1 MNKQKLTATVLA
13 GLMMSANF
21 LPMAEAKTTALQQA
35 LYWAMIDR
43 INGQS
48 HYQVNQTTNYDFFM
62 FMGKDG
68 KLYRTM
74 TEASRLGGGVV
85 RFEDIEGDI
94 YTSTVPKEPLYTKK
108 NTAVNWE
115 PLEQKDVKKWDW
127 DEKNSSIEPKKD
139 GVSTKKAVDF
149 KSFTVNPERPSITD
163 SGKIEGRAILSAR
176 ATHNLLKVEAVMEH
190 KTIDI
195 TEQVKAGQPFT
206 MWEEGESFYQNGVN
220 IRQIQGQHPIR
231 FKFTIQNGKD
241 QVKTAWAN
249 LSYTLYDMTMI
260 LGGEEKDTY
269 RGGNNE
275 VRNLLPDDY
284 DTTAEEKSYA
294 FSGDVTA
301 TYWDRDAGVCRMQMT
316 GVDRETGEV
325 LTNVPIDGY
334 GIETAHECGIIENQK
349 VDFDDLKIQ
358 YDSDGTPH
366 LFNDGT
372 MSVADNPDLVYSESD
387 RAFEK
392 AVNERVEYVVLTNE
406 KGDQVQIAYNP
417 QTGKTVNMR
426 NQEITAEDKER
437 FSTILGVDVDSL
449 IWTPDENGI
458 WKATNEAGTVTTD
471 RAYKVGNDKTK
482 QVFKNTKTN
491 SVNAQYSDMGLFGR
505 YMVDMM
511 NEGPLEAAGGD
522 AYRQIYAT
530 RTQGEQ
536 NSLAKQW
543 YEAMKET
550 SERCLNIVKTAVAST
565 FDNDEVE

>member
-13 GLMMSANF
+13 GLMLSANF

-48 HYQVNQTTNYDFFM
+48 HYQVNQTSYYDFFM

-74 TEASRLGGGVV
+74 SDASRLGGGVV

-94 YTSTVPKEPLYTKK
+94 YTSTVPQEQQYTKK
-108 NTAVNWE
+108 NTVVNWE

-163 SGKIEGRAILSAR
+163 SGKIEGKAILSAR
-176 ATHNLLKVEAVMEH
+176 ATNNLLKVEAVMEH

-206 MWEEGESFYQNGVN
+206 MWEEGESFFQNGVN

-249 LSYTLYDMTMI
+249 LSYTLYDMTMV
-260 LGGEEKDTY
+260 LSSGEKDTY
-269 RGGNNE
+269 HNIGNE
-275 VRNLLPDDY
+275 VKNLLPDDY

-301 TYWDRDAGVCRMQMT
+301 TYWDRDAGVCRMEMT
-316 GVDRETGEV
+316 GVDRETGE
-325 LTNVPIDGY
+325 LLANVPVDGY
-334 GIETAHECGIIENQK
+334 GIETAHECGIIEGQT

-392 AVNERVEYVVLTNE
+392 AMNEQLEYVVLTNE
-406 KGDQVQIAYNP
+406 QGDQVQMAYNP
-417 QTGKTVNMR
+417 RTGKTVSMR
-426 NQEITAEDKER
+426 NQEMTAEDKER
-437 FSTILGVDVDSL
+437 FSTVLGVDVDSL
-449 IWTPDENGI
+449 IWTADENGM

-491 SVNAQYSDMGLFGR
+491 SVNAEYSDIGLWGR
-505 YMVDMM
+505 HMVDVMQD
-511 NEGPLEAAGGD
+511 GVFEAAGED
-522 AYRQIYAT
+522 AYRKIYAT
-530 RTQGEQ
+530 KTDEEQ
-536 NSLAKQW
+536 ESLVKQW
-543 YEAMKET
+543 YEVIKGT
-550 SERCLNIVKTAVAST
+550 SERCLNVVKKAISKT
-565 FDNDEVE
+565 FEDDIF